1 MAQKK
6 SSVFEELDGED
17 ENEENLKALS
27 AFEVSSVVVD
37 DIEHSHDSEVALS
50 STTNVGHS
58 SIDQLEIVSEE
69 KSLKIVNDTMSID
82 VEEVSNTTAT
92 SSTETVNA

>member
-37 DIEHSHDSEVALS
+37 DIEHSHDSEVPLS
-50 STTNVGHS
+50 STTNVDH
-58 SIDQLEIVSEE
+58 SIDQLEINTEE
-69 KSLKIVNDTMSID
+69 HSLKIVNDTMSID
-82 VEEVSNTTAT
+82 IEEVSNTTAT